1 MGKAGDSVSRFG
13 YFEMAPMVRTL
24 KKFNQINYWILR
36 GTMKGKQLKQ
46 FEGFLGIIVTKFEA

>member
-1 MGKAGDSVSRFG
+1 MSRFG